1 MGRTRTRNARFQH
14 NGEISPN
21 TSPHEIRHFL
31 ITCATALALVLP
43 ALAQTKSSPKAV
55 AKAGL
60 PRVAVLKFPTAPGS
74 WSGWRHGGWGNQ
86 EARIA
91 DVLQDLFVTE
101 LISRGKGKLR
111 MIERERMNEIRG
123 ELNFQQSGEV
133 DTATV
138 QKVGKLLGVQYMIT
152 GKVTRFAYKESNIK
166 GGWLAGALVGK
177 LTGNSIASGAAG
189 DTKIGKASF
198 TGRLDVR
205 LIEVETGEILVAQKD
220 EGKLSDTS
228 VMVGGTGS
236 EIEYDEELVNKVFEP
251 IVEKMAPKIIS
262 GITKEHAG
270 SEESTE

>member
-1 MGRTRTRNARFQH
+1 MKFGK
-14 NGEISPN
+14 
-21 TSPHEIRHFL
+21 FL
-31 ITCATALALVLP
+31 ISCATALALVVP
-43 ALAQTKSSPKAV
+43 ALAQTKTTSKATAKAV
-55 AKAGL
+55 L

-91 DVLQDLFVTE
+91 DVLQELFVTE
-101 LISRGKGKLR
+101 LVSKGKGKLR
-111 MIERERMNEIRG
+111 MVERERLNEVRG

-152 GKVTRFAYKESNIK
+152 GKVTRFACKESAIK

-177 LTGNSIASGAAG
+177 ATGSWIASGAAG

-205 LIEVETGEILVAQKD
+205 LIEVQTGEILVAEKD
-220 EGKLSDTS
+220 EGKVSDTS

-251 IVEKMAPKIIS
+251 IVEKMAPKLIS
-262 GITKEHAG
+262 GITKEHADSDA
-270 SEESTE
+270 SE